1 MRHKPLFHM
10 LLIGFL
16 SVALAVPVAANSWSL
31 NVQVGRWP
39 QSPRWSNVFAL
50 ERDVTYTYTLKAYR
64 WGWESVT
71 GELTITRTGSNIR
84 MSYRVGSASG
94 SVTTPYDPQAMVGAL
109 LLDALT
115 HTSIDYAGVQLLAT
129 PFKFTPWLEHFEEA
143 TFRNGRVWE
152 VSGHPPLRF
161 DAQPKGWREDNE
173 WEGQIRRG
181 SNTLLSMEIDLNEP
195 LPLYMETRDGEY
207 RFSAELRVQRTPVR
221 ILR

>member
-1 MRHKPLFHM
+1 MRRKALFHTLIVG
-10 LLIGFL
+10 LLVL
-16 SVALAVPVAANSWSL
+16 ACALPAVASSWSV
-31 NVQVGRWP
+31 NVSVGRWP
-39 QSPRWSNVFAL
+39 QPARWSNVFAL
-50 ERDVTYTYTLKAYR
+50 ERDITYTYVLTAYR

-71 GELTITRTGSNIR
+71 GELNMTRTGSNVR

-94 SVTTPYDPQAMVGAL
+94 SVTTAYDPEAMVGAL

-143 TFRNGRVWE
+143 SFRSGRVWE
-152 VSGHPPLRF
+152 ISGQPPLRF
-161 DAQPKGWREDNE
+161 EAQPVGWREDNE
-173 WEGQIRRG
+173 WTGQIRRG
-181 SNTLLSMEIDLNEP
+181 SNTLLSMEIDLYEP
-195 LPLYMETRDGEY
+195 LPTYLETRDGDY